1 MRIKEPFRAGTVAI
15 LGPPNAGK
23 STLINALVGE
33 PVAIVAPRPQTT
45 RLSVRGVLNLPGA
58 QAVFVDTPGLI
69 EGRDLLERGMR
80 ESATR
85 ASREADVI
93 LWVTAFDVVDLWAK
107 SPRPAVIDKPSAV
120 VVTKS
125 DARSVKTGL
134 ELAEQSRLQLGA
146 RATFLVSA
154 LRGKGLPLLV
164 EWVRG
169 QLPVGEA
176 IFPPDEYTDQTLRQS
191 AAEAIRE
198 QALMLF
204 RDEVPHSVAVGVDE
218 YTEREDGLHSISA
231 TIYVERESQKGILIG
246 AGGLSLKRLGTQARK
261 RIEKIAGAKV
271 FLKLWVKVSKDWKK
285 DPRFLKELGYPSG
298 KVLR

>member
-1 MRIKEPFRAGTVAI
+1 MKPKEPFRAGTVAI

-23 STLINALVGE
+23 STLINALIGE

-58 QAVFVDTPGLI
+58 QAVFVDTPGLL
-69 EGRDLLERGMR
+69 EGKDLLEIGMR

-85 ASREADVI
+85 ASREADVV
-93 LWVTAFDVVDLWAK
+93 LWVTAFDVAELWAK
-107 SPRPAVIDKPSAV
+107 SPRPAVKDKPSAV

-134 ELAEQSRLQLGA
+134 ELAEQTRLQLGA
-146 RATFLVSA
+146 QAAFLVSA
-154 LRGKGLPLLV
+154 LRGKGLPLMV
-164 EWVRG
+164 EWVRN
-169 QLPVGEA
+169 QLPIGEA
-176 IFPPDEYTDQTLRQS
+176 LFPPDEYTDQTLRQS
-191 AAEAIRE
+191 AAEAVRE

-218 YTEREDGLHSISA
+218 YVERPDGLHAISA
-231 TIYVERESQKGILIG
+231 TIYVERDSQKGILIG
-246 AGGLSLKRLGTQARK
+246 AGGLALKRLGTQARR

-298 KVLR
+298 KAK